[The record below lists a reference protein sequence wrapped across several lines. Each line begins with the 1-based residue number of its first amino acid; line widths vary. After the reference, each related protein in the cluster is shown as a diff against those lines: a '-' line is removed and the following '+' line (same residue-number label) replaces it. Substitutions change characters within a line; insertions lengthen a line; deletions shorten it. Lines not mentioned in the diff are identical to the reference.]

1 MSQPEPDNL
10 FLGWN
15 LGASE
20 DAPARS
26 DATRSWGW
34 GRGPHR
40 PHLRDKAWDE
50 TRSIGRIAP
59 TDIDLSAD
67 RALDRK
73 VEPSLVKAAPDA
85 TAEPGRD
92 ASRRDHEPPVFPR
105 IGDGIGGFRLV
116 SELGRGAFGRVYLA
130 EESGLG
136 NRLVALKV
144 SLPEGEEPRLL
155 ARLQHTHIMPIHSVH
170 DNPES
175 GFRLMCM
182 PYFGGANLAQV
193 LDATADHGPA
203 SHTTG
208 RSLIEAL
215 DIVGQ
220 PIPSVPRR
228 VPSFPRGRGE
238 ALQTVANGPL

>member
-1 MSQPEPDNL
+1 MSQPEPDDL

-34 GRGPHR
+34 GAGRTGLTSGTR
-40 PHLRDKAWDE
+40 PG
-50 TRSIGRIAP
+50 TRPARSGGSPRP
-59 TDIDLSAD
+59 TSTWRPT

-170 DNPES
+170 DDPES

-193 LDATADHGPA
+193 LDAT
-203 SHTTG
+203 G
-208 RSLIEAL
+208 RSWPGFA
-215 DIVGQ
+215 
-220 PIPSVPRR
+220 RR
-228 VPSFPRGRGE
+228 PGG
-238 ALQTVANGPL
+238 A